1 MNIDSSNGARDFT
14 YVFKGAV
21 FYWGAH
27 YFDYLRYINQE
38 GEKWAQL
45 NDNYI

>member
-1 MNIDSSNGARDFT
+1 MMNVDKTSIAKDFT

-27 YFDYLRYINQE
+27 YFDYLRVVKKE
-38 GEKWAQL
+38 GDAWA
-45 NDNYI
+45 

>member
-1 MNIDSSNGARDFT
+1 MKIDTSFVAQDFT

-27 YFDYLRYINQE
+27 YFDYLRKIDQD
-38 GEKWAQL
+38 GE
-45 NDNYI
+45 